1 MRDLGLS
8 LLATAER
15 NGGALA
21 IIDGDLRLT
30 YGEWL
35 DRVLRLVDEEQVAG
49 GGDDVLATVGHDRH
63 EDFVVDRRHERVV
76 FTG

>member
-1 MRDLGLS
+1 MVTWACQTRCACLPIERAGLDAGKELFDHS
-8 LLATAER
+8 
-15 NGGALA
+15 
-21 IIDGDLRLT
+21 
-30 YGEWL
+30 

-49 GGDDVLATVGHDRH
+49 GADDVLATVGHDRH